1 MSESKSSLEVPA
13 SAPQILLVE
22 GESRDGQWLRS
33 AFEETGLLDIAQ
45 VVSTADEA
53 LASLRGLAPFQEA
66 IRPSLVLLDLCVP
79 ETPDRPNLST
89 ELEVLAEMKS
99 DDKLRAIPVV
109 IVTNSNAEAD
119 VLNAYSHGACSFV
132 SKPESE
138 AERRTL
144 IERFARYW
152 SQVAQLPTLA
162 HPQSPDHQAVLS
174 RPETLDS
181 AAPVRPVEIL
191 IVDDSEDDVVLLK
204 EAFIDCPLVTFVE
217 SVESG
222 EEALKYLRGEEPY
235 QQTRRPGLVLMDIN
249 MPRQTGFE
257 VLAEMRSD
265 EALARVPVVMLT
277 SSKQESDILMA
288 YANGACS
295 FISKPVSFDRMRDVA
310 QHFALYWA
318 LVADVPDA
326 ETLSA

>member
-1 MSESKSSLEVPA
+1 MER
-13 SAPQILLVE
+13 VE
-22 GESRDGQWLRS
+22 
-33 AFEETGLLDIAQ
+33 
-45 VVSTADEA
+45 
-53 LASLRGLAPFQEA
+53 RGA
-66 IRPSLVLLDLCVP
+66 
-79 ETPDRPNLST
+79 
-89 ELEVLAEMKS
+89 
-99 DDKLRAIPVV
+99 
-109 IVTNSNAEAD
+109 
-119 VLNAYSHGACSFV
+119 
-132 SKPESE
+132 
-138 AERRTL
+138 
-144 IERFARYW
+144 
-152 SQVAQLPTLA
+152 
-162 HPQSPDHQAVLS
+162 
-174 RPETLDS
+174 
-181 AAPVRPVEIL
+181 
-191 IVDDSEDDVVLLK
+191 
-204 EAFIDCPLVTFVE
+204 
-217 SVESG
+217 
-222 EEALKYLRGEEPY
+222 EALKYLRGEEPY